1 MIHHIVML
9 DLHASHDHEERAAIM
24 QGLDALRSD
33 LEGFE
38 RFAHGPNRDYEKL
51 SPDCSYVFTCSFADE
66 AGLQRYLAD
75 QKHQA
80 LGRRL
85 IAICNGGLSGLCV
98 VDMEEVQ

>member
-9 DLHASHDHEERAAIM
+9 DLPNDQHRAECAAIM

-38 RFAHGPNRDYEKL
+38 SFVHGPNRDFEKL
-51 SPDCSYVFTCSFADE
+51 SPDCSYAFTCSFLDE
-66 AGLQRYLAD
+66 IALHRYLVD
-75 QKHQA
+75 PEHQA

-85 IAICNGGLSGLCV
+85 IAICKGGLAGLRV
-98 VDMEEVQ
+98 VDMEEGQ